1 MTRKLILTLLLYL
14 PFSIIGW
21 AANNT
26 IKKTSAKEV
35 SFSFVLGSSGSEA
48 ENIATE
54 NNFFLKSKLISEHPK
69 KKKKAKKKKK
79 KKKKP
84 AKKKK
89 KKKKAKKKKKKK
101 K

>member
-1 MTRKLILTLLLYL
+1 MTRKLILILLLYL

-21 AANNT
+21 PANNT
-26 IKKTSAKEV
+26 TKKTSAKEV
-35 SFSFVLGSSGSEA
+35 SFSLALGSSGSEA
-48 ENIATE
+48 EKIATE

-89 KKKKAKKKKKKK
+89 KKAKKKKKKK